1 MKRLVITAGIVACS
15 IAAAPVSA
23 QFKVTLGSETPRVCP
38 DQPPQ
43 PAWVDDIPLR
53 ESHNKVLIQQM
64 YRAQSMQAVAESG
77 DCSCQTRFPSWA
89 SVETTFLETYARLD
103 RWGATERTEE
113 YRELANEHRKT
124 AKPICEEQGNW

>member
-1 MKRLVITAGIVACS
+1 MIRVAITTGIVAATF
-15 IAAAPVSA
+15 AATPLSA
-23 QFKVTLGSETPRVCP
+23 QVKVTLGSETPRVCP

-43 PAWVDDIPLR
+43 PEWVDNIPLR
-53 ESHNKVLIQQM
+53 EAHNKVLIQQM

-77 DCSCQTRFPSWA
+77 DCSCATRFPSWEA
-89 SVETTFLETYARLD
+89 VETTFLEAYGSLD

-113 YRELANEHRKT
+113 YRDLANENRKV